1 VLVPAVVDPHT
12 GYRWYAAPQL
22 RAARLLAGLRR
33 VGMPLAEI
41 AVAIRAL
48 PDVEVTRQ
56 LLAVQLTRL
65 EDGLADARR
74 ELSRVHALLDAEEN
88 QTTMTTTR
96 ITVAATE
103 LAVALDA
110 VRFAVGDDP
119 EIPALRGV
127 HIEVDA
133 AVVRFAA
140 TDRYR
145 MAFAELTP
153 ANVAGPGVSV
163 LAPSGFIDG
172 VRSQLD
178 RNPQAELVLGP
189 DGLAAA
195 APGWRITADPLDLDF
210 PNYRALLPSATDPR
224 RHRVTVD
231 AAALRQSLVPGRAPT
246 VVREHLGVHHPVAV
260 LAVSDAGAVELADEG
275 SWREAPERH
284 VAVNREF
291 LLQALDAAG
300 SGQLLLDLDG
310 PIRPLAIRL
319 PDDDRSFSL
328 LMPIRI

>member
-1 VLVPAVVDPHT
+1 
-12 GYRWYAAPQL
+12 
-22 RAARLLAGLRR
+22 
-33 VGMPLAEI
+33 MPLAEI
-41 AVAIRAL
+41 AEAVRAL
-48 PDVEVTRQ
+48 PDVEVSRR

-88 QTTMTTTR
+88 QTVMTTTR

-103 LAVALDA
+103 LAAALDA

-127 HIEVDA
+127 HVEIDA
-133 AVVRFAA
+133 SVVRFAA

-153 ANVAGPGVSV
+153 AVVDGPSVSV

-178 RNPQAELVLGP
+178 RNPQAELAFGP
-189 DGLAAA
+189 AGLAAA

-210 PNYRALLPSATDPR
+210 PNYRALLPAETDPG
-224 RHRVTVD
+224 RHRVTID
-231 AAALRQSLVPGRAPT
+231 AAALRQLLAPGRAPV
-246 VVREHLGVHHPVAV
+246 VVREHLGVTHPVAV
-260 LAVSDAGAVELADEG
+260 LAVSDDGAVVLADEG
-275 SWREAPERH
+275 SWRHAPQQH

-300 SGQLLLDLDG
+300 GDQLLLDLDG
-310 PIRPLAIRL
+310 PIRPLAVRL
-319 PDDDRSFSL
+319 PADDRSFSI
-328 LMPIRI
+328 LMPIRV